1 MLNLS
6 NITAGLVLGLI
17 VTTAVPAFA
26 ASRQAIPGHNAR
38 AQVIEQSIGG
48 DGIVSPERAR
58 ALRDCN
64 EQAAGLRE
72 YTWGVRSSDVYR
84 ACMTSRGEV
93 E

>member
-1 MLNLS
+1 MNLS
-6 NITAGLVLGLI
+6 TFTAGLVLGLV
-17 VTTAVPAFA
+17 VTSAVPALAGSRSA
-26 ASRQAIPGHNAR
+26 APGHNAR
-38 AQVIEQSIGG
+38 AQAIEQSIVT

-64 EQAAGLRE
+64 ARAGALVE

-84 ACMTSRGEV
+84 ACMAEQGQV